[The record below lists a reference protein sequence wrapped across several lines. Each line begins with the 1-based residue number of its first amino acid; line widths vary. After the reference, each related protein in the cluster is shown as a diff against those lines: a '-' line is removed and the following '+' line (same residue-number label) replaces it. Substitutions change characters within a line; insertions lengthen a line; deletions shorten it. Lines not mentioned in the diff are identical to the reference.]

1 MGAGQPSFPS
11 PGVSPISGHAYL
23 DMWVLCEYLGST
35 SVLRVGRVLRGFKAV
50 AGDGIEE

>member
-1 MGAGQPSFPS
+1 MPDNPVFLVLGA
-11 PGVSPISGHAYL
+11 SPISGHAYL

-35 SVLRVGRVLRGFKAV
+35 SVLRVGTVLRGFKAV